1 MKKID
6 TKLQNKLLSSL
17 EEEWKNFFQA
27 NDIPVSDEIIQE
39 IVLKSLENIDEEDET
54 EEEDDEEDSEEKK
67 DRIIN

>member
-17 EEEWKNFFQA
+17 EEEWKNFFQS
-27 NDIPVSDEIIQE
+27 NDIFVSDEIIQE

-54 EEEDDEEDSEEKK
+54 EEEDEEEDSEEKK

>member
-54 EEEDDEEDSEEKK
+54 EEEDDEDSEEKK